1 MIVALRRRRCTDDR
15 FVSAGH
21 AATATIDNR
30 QTRHMPEREMEM
42 EMSSVASSNFGG
54 RNPLALPLCMEMPH
68 FLAIIL
74 GVNWVTC
81 VP

>member
-1 MIVALRRRRCTDDR
+1 MIVSS
-15 FVSAGH
+15 VSAGH

-42 EMSSVASSNFGG
+42 EMSSAASSNFGG